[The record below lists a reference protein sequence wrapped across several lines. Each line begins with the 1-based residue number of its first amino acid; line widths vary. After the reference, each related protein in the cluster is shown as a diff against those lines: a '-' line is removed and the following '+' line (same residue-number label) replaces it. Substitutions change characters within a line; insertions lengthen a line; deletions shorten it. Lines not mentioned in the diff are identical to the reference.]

1 MVNFTFPPDS
11 PLRSQRLY
19 RLLLLSLLIQHSIW
33 HILANTVLK
42 GTHNLKK
49 RSWILTTLA
58 AFVMTAASIPF
69 LRDLLLPRDV
79 LGSVAR
85 IILQFSNL
93 TKANIPANVRG
104 VLVEKAVEAARANAT
119 WQFFSLAE

>member
-104 VLVEKAVEAARANAT
+104 VLVEKAV
-119 WQFFSLAE
+119 